1 MRNTPI
7 FIYWT
12 SGSAGQQSRKKGKQ
26 TKCSLQLPRDH
37 FQRAVQGGGAQAKLG
52 HGHELDLGAGHPGSM
67 RWLVLAE
74 QNASKGTSVDSQP
87 LWAAPPGPSCV
98 LHSTLVCVRPPPA
111 TEDADGTIPIVPMSQ
126 ESFECP
132 PAGL

>member
-26 TKCSLQLPRDH
+26 TKYSLQLPRDH

-74 QNASKGTSVDSQP
+74 QNASKGTSVDGPSGQP
-87 LWAAPPGPSCV
+87 LRALPVYCTAHLCV
-98 LHSTLVCVRPPPA
+98 
-111 TEDADGTIPIVPMSQ
+111 
-126 ESFECP
+126 
-132 PAGL
+132 